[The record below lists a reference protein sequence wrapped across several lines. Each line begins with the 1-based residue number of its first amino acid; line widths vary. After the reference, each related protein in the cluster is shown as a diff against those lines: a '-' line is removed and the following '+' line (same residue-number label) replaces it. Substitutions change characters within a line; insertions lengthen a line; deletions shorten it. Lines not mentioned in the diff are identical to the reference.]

1 MCRCLVA
8 SLFFVLIAVALRCVR
23 LRCALSLTPRSLFS
37 LFANT
42 VGSNTQQEYFCRR
55 RSQNAYWRRHGD
67 LCRARFRQ
75 QRRRQVCIATGSSIQ
90 LNTLHDERVLI
101 VDFNGNIKNFM
112 FAVRWLCLFLLSP
125 TKIYISRLEHTTRSS
140 CLARPAPTSA
150 QYTCDASQ
158 SVIDRIAK

>member
-75 QRRRQVCIATGSSIQ
+75 QRRRQCVGSFATGSSIQ
-90 LNTLHDERVLI
+90 LDALRDERVLFI
-101 VDFNGNIKNFM
+101 DFNGNIKNFY
-112 FAVRWLCLFLLSP
+112 V
-125 TKIYISRLEHTTRSS
+125 
-140 CLARPAPTSA
+140 
-150 QYTCDASQ
+150 
-158 SVIDRIAK
+158 